1 MRWLVVLGA
10 LLVALVVGSWLGRMR
25 VTRAPDL
32 GEHRAAISA
41 AAQEFKLDPDL
52 LRALVAV
59 ESGGDAHAV
68 SRAGAIGLTQLMPP
82 TAQEQAGRLGV
93 RDYAEERLTEP
104 VLNLRLGASYLA
116 RLLRRFDGSEPFA
129 LAAYNAGP
137 QNVIRWREAAPD
149 ASPQGVI
156 EREGFAETRKHVRRV
171 LRYRAAYA
179 SR

>member
-1 MRWLVVLGA
+1 MRWPVVVGA
-10 LLVALVVGSWLGRMR
+10 LLVALIVGSWFGRQR

-32 GEHRAAISA
+32 GEHQNAIA
-41 AAQEFKLDPDL
+41 AAAEEFQLDPHL

-59 ESGGDAHAV
+59 ESGGDPRAV

-82 TAQEQAGRLGV
+82 TAREQAERLGV
-93 RDYAEERLTEP
+93 SDYAQERLTEP
-104 VLNLRLGASYLA
+104 ALNLRLGASYLA
-116 RLLRRFDGSEPFA
+116 RLLMRFDGSEPFA

-149 ASPQGVI
+149 VSPQGVI
-156 EREGFAETRKHVRRV
+156 DREGFAETRKHVRRV

-179 SR
+179 AR